1 MTLIA
6 PNAEPLSNQVALV
19 TGASRGIGRAVAL
32 RLAEAGAHIALV
44 SRSVD
49 GAEKVA
55 AELRAKHPSGRFL
68 PFACDVSKLKDV
80 GVVVEAVLKEL
91 GKVDILVNNAG
102 ITRDNLL
109 LRMSEEEWDDVIAT
123 NLKGLFN
130 FSKTVARQMLR
141 ERRGRIVNIT
151 SIVGLIGNAGQANY
165 AASKGGVNA
174 FTFTLARELAT
185 RGITVNAVAPGFI
198 ETDMTGAMSDEA
210 KKVFQ
215 DKIPLGRFGRPE
227 EIAEVVAFLCG
238 PAAGYITGEVIRVD
252 GGLAIG

>member
-1 MTLIA
+1 M
-6 PNAEPLSNQVALV
+6 AEPILSQVAIV
-19 TGASRGIGRAVAL
+19 TGASRGIGRAIAL
-32 RLAEAGAHIALV
+32 RLAADGAQVALV
-44 SRSVD
+44 ARSLAGV
-49 GAEKVA
+49 ENVA
-55 AELRAKHPSGRFL
+55 AELRSKYPTRRFL
-68 PFACDVSKLKDV
+68 AFACDVSQLKDV
-80 GVVVEAVLKEL
+80 GVVVDSVVKEL
-91 GKVDILVNNAG
+91 GRIDILVNNAG

-130 FSKTVARQMLR
+130 FSKAVARQMLR
-141 ERRGRIVNIT
+141 ERRGRIINIT

-198 ETDMTGAMSDEA
+198 ETDMTDAMSEEA
-210 KKVFQ
+210 KAAFQ
-215 DKIPLGRFGRPE
+215 QKIPLGRLGKPE
-227 EIAEVVAFLCG
+227 EIAEIVAFLGG
-238 PAAGYITGEVIRVD
+238 PLAGYITGEVIRVD